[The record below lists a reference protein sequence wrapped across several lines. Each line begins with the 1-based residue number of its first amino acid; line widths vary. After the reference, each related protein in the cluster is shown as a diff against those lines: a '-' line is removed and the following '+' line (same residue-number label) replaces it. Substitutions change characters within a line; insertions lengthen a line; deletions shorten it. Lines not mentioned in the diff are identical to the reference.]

1 MPKGNII
8 SILFGVMNNT
18 NYAEQIVNNLEA
30 KGESKDFII
39 GFLQATLDG
48 LRHLDNPEV
57 TKYIQQT
64 VKQTKSY

>member
-1 MPKGNII
+1 
-8 SILFGVMNNT
+8 MNNT
-18 NYAEQIVNNLEA
+18 NYAEQIIKNLEA

-48 LRHLDNPEV
+48 LRHMNNPEV
-57 TKYIQQT
+57 MKYLQQT